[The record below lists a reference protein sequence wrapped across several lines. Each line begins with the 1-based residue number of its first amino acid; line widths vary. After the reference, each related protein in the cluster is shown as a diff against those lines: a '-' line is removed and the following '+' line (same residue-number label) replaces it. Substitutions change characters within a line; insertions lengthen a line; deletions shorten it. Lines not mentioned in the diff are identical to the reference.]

1 MPRCVVGVLLLL
13 VELMELLQKLQVFHT
28 APDQVLW

>member
-13 VELMELLQKLQVFHT
+13 VELMELLQKLQVLHT

>member
-13 VELMELLQKLQVFHT
+13 VKLMELLQKLQVFHT
-28 APDQVLW
+28 SPDQVLW